1 MEQMN
6 DIAQLLPE
14 GLSDDAVNEI
24 AKLVDQ
30 TISEQVEQAVKNLE
44 SQVVAFV
51 RTNVEELKEQ
61 AIRELELENDTFRNA
76 QLFESMKSLMAVEL
90 KDEDEAIALT
100 SIVCENKNLE
110 EESHFLTSE
119 IDKYMKE
126 TTRLES
132 IIEAQSG
139 KIDKLANREQKVL
152 EQAIPLKEATHRLE
166 ESGPKPFK
174 SSEQAQLVSENRDE
188 RNQVANQRTV
198 LNEFLSEAAMNL
210 MPTSKK

>member
-1 MEQMN
+1 MKQMN

-152 EQAIPLKEATHRLE
+152 EQAYALKEATQRLE

>member
-1 MEQMN
+1 MN

-152 EQAIPLKEATHRLE
+152 EQAYALKEATQRLE

>member
-90 KDEDEAIALT
+90 KEEDEATALT

-110 EESHFLTSE
+110 EESYFLTSE
-119 IDKYMKE
+119 VDKYMKE
-126 TTRLES
+126 NTRLES

-139 KIDKLANREQKVL
+139 KIDKLAKREQRVL
-152 EQAIPLKEATHRLE
+152 EQANALKEASQRLE

>member
-90 KDEDEAIALT
+90 KEEDEATALT

-110 EESHFLTSE
+110 E
-119 IDKYMKE
+119 D
-126 TTRLES
+126 
-132 IIEAQSG
+132 
-139 KIDKLANREQKVL
+139 
-152 EQAIPLKEATHRLE
+152 
-166 ESGPKPFK
+166 
-174 SSEQAQLVSENRDE
+174 
-188 RNQVANQRTV
+188 
-198 LNEFLSEAAMNL
+198 
-210 MPTSKK
+210 

>member
-1 MEQMN
+1 MKQMN

-90 KDEDEAIALT
+90 KDEDEATALT

-152 EQAIPLKEATHRLE
+152 EQAYALKEATQRLE

>member
-1 MEQMN
+1 MEQMK

-14 GLSDDAVNEI
+14 GISEDAVTEI

-30 TISEQVEQAVKNLE
+30 TISEQVEQAVKSLE
-44 SQVVAFV
+44 SKVVAFV
-51 RTNVEELKEQ
+51 RTNVEDLKEQ
-61 AIRELELENDTFRNA
+61 AIRELELENDTYRNA

-90 KDEDEAIALT
+90 KEEDEGAALT

-110 EESHFLTSE
+110 EESDFLTSE

-126 TTRLES
+126 NTRLES
-132 IIEAQSG
+132 IIEVQSG
-139 KIDKLANREQKVL
+139 KIDKLAKREQKVL
-152 EQAIPLKEATHRLE
+152 EQANALKEATQRLE

-174 SSEQAQLVSENRDE
+174 SSEQARVVSDNRDE

-198 LNEFLSEAAMNL
+198 SNEFLNEAAMKL
-210 MPTSKK
+210 MPISKK

>member
-152 EQAIPLKEATHRLE
+152 EQANALKEATQRLE

>member
-1 MEQMN
+1 
-6 DIAQLLPE
+6 
-14 GLSDDAVNEI
+14 
-24 AKLVDQ
+24 
-30 TISEQVEQAVKNLE
+30 
-44 SQVVAFV
+44 
-51 RTNVEELKEQ
+51 
-61 AIRELELENDTFRNA
+61 
-76 QLFESMKSLMAVEL
+76 MAVEL

-152 EQAIPLKEATHRLE
+152 EQANALKEATQRLE